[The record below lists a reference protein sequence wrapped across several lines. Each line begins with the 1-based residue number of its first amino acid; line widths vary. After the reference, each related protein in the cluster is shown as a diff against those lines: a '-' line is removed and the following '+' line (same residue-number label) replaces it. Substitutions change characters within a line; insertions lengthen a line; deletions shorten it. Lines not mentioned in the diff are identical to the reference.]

1 MKSSH
6 HILIRTLLL
15 GFSVILF
22 SGTVA
27 YGQTKAEQID
37 ELLKEYLA
45 YSKFNGSALVAKDG
59 KVIFKKG
66 YGMANMEW
74 DIPNS
79 PNTKHRLGSVTKQF
93 TAMLI
98 LQLAAEGKLDLQAP
112 ITTYL
117 PEYPKENGDKITTH
131 HLLTHTSGIPNYT
144 SFPDFFKDV
153 SRDPYTP
160 EEFTTKFQDMEL
172 EFTPG
177 EKFNYSN
184 SGYFLLGVLIE
195 KLSGKTYEEMLD
207 EKIFFPLGMKESGFD
222 HHSDILKNRAT
233 GYENNGNGFINS
245 PYLDMSIPYAAGS
258 LYATVEDLYLWDQA
272 LYTNKLLSQ
281 KYMDMYFKPH
291 IPAFGSFHYAY
302 GWMVGNEALGNTTD
316 SIAVITHGGGIN
328 GFNTQISRQLSDK
341 SLIVLLNNTGGAPLG
356 KITQSILGI
365 INDKTYDLPK
375 TPLASKL
382 LEVIETK
389 GIDAGVAYFEKNKD
403 NKDFDV
409 NENEMNQTGYQ
420 LLGSDKTKEAIQVFK
435 LNVDA
440 YPKSANVYDSYAEAL
455 MKSGDNKGAIENY
468 TKAVEMNPGNENAID
483 MLTKLGVD
491 TSNLTKEFEVPEAL
505 LESYIGVY
513 ELMPT
518 FKITITKE
526 GKQLK
531 AQATGQPMLDILAKS
546 NDTFYLKEVAAQI
559 QFMKD
564 ENGEIESLT
573 LFQNGQEM
581 NGKKVE

>member
-6 HILIRTLLL
+6 NKSIRKLLL
-15 GFSVILF
+15 SFLALLF
-22 SGTVA
+22 TSSMA
-27 YGQTKAEQID
+27 FGQTKAEQID

-195 KLSGKTYEEMLD
+195 KLSGKTYEAML
-207 EKIFFPLGMKESGFD
+207 EENIFSKLGMKDSGFD

-245 PYLDMSIPYAAGS
+245 PFLDMSIPYAAGS

-272 LYTNKLLSQ
+272 LYTNKLLPQ

-455 MKSGDNKGAIENY
+455 MKSGDNEGAIENY
-468 TKAVEMNPGNENAID
+468 KKSVEINPANVNGID
-483 MLTKLGVD
+483 MLKKLGVD
-491 TSNLTKEFEVPEAL
+491 TSSLTKEFEVTEAL
-505 LESYIGVY
+505 LESYKGVY

-531 AQATGQPMLDILAKS
+531 AQATGQPMFDIFAKS

-559 QFMKD
+559 QFIKN
-564 ENGEIESLT
+564 ENGVIESLT

>member
-6 HILIRTLLL
+6 NKSIRKLLL
-15 GFSVILF
+15 SFLALLF
-22 SGTVA
+22 TSSMA
-27 YGQTKAEQID
+27 FGQTKAEQID

-112 ITTYL
+112 ITNYL
-117 PEYPKENGDKITTH
+117 PDYPKETGDQITTH
-131 HLLTHTSGIPNYT
+131 HLLTHSSGIPNYT
-144 SFPDFFKDV
+144 SFPKFFEED

-177 EKFNYSN
+177 EMFNYSN
-184 SGYFLLGVLIE
+184 SGYFLLGLLVE

-245 PYLDMSIPYAAGS
+245 PFLDMSIPYAAGS

-272 LYTNKLLSQ
+272 LYTNKLLPQ

-455 MKSGDNKGAIENY
+455 MKSGDNEGAIENY
-468 TKAVEMNPGNENAID
+468 KKSVEINPANVNGID
-483 MLTKLGVD
+483 MLKKLGVD
-491 TSNLTKEFEVPEAL
+491 TSSLTKEFEVTEAL
-505 LESYIGVY
+505 LESYKGVY

-531 AQATGQPMLDILAKS
+531 AQATGQPMFDIFAKS

-559 QFMKD
+559 QFIKN
-564 ENGEIESLT
+564 ENGVIESLT

>member
-6 HILIRTLLL
+6 NKSIRKLLL
-15 GFSVILF
+15 SFLALLF
-22 SGTVA
+22 TSSMA
-27 YGQTKAEQID
+27 FGQTKSEQID

-79 PNTKHRLGSVTKQF
+79 PYTKHRLGSVTKQF

-245 PYLDMSIPYAAGS
+245 PFLDMSIPYAAGS

-272 LYTNKLLSQ
+272 LYTNKLLPQ

-291 IPAFGSFHYAY
+291 IPAFGSFHYTY

-409 NENEMNQTGYQ
+409 NENDMNQAGYQ
-420 LLGSDKTKEAIQVFK
+420 LLMTDKIKEAIQVFK
-435 LNVDA
+435 LNIDA

-468 TKAVEMNPGNENAID
+468 TKAVEMNPGNENAIN

-546 NDTFYLKEVAAQI
+546 SDTFYLKEVAAQI
-559 QFMKD
+559 QFIKD
-564 ENGEIESLT
+564 ENGAIESLT

>member
-15 GFSVILF
+15 GFLALLF
-22 SGTVA
+22 TGTMA
-27 YGQTKAEQID
+27 FGQTKAEQID

-74 DIPNS
+74 DIPNNT
-79 PNTKHRLGSVTKQF
+79 NTKHRLGSVTKQF

-98 LQLAAEGKLDLQAP
+98 LQLVAEGKLDLQAP
-112 ITTYL
+112 ITNYL

-160 EEFTTKFQDMEL
+160 KEFTTKFQDMEL

-195 KLSGKTYEEMLD
+195 NLSGKTYEEMLD

-245 PYLDMSIPYAAGS
+245 PFLDMSIPYAAGS

-272 LYTNKLLSQ
+272 LYTNKLLSRE
-281 KYMDMYFKPH
+281 YMDMYFKPH

-341 SLIVLLNNTGGAPLG
+341 SLIVLLNNAGGAPLG

-382 LEVIETK
+382 LEVIASK

-440 YPKSANVYDSYAEAL
+440 YPKSANVYDSYAEGL

-564 ENGEIESLT
+564 ENGAIESLT
-573 LFQNGQEM
+573 LFQNGQEL

>member
-6 HILIRTLLL
+6 HKSIRTFLL
-15 GFSVILF
+15 GFLALLF
-22 SGTVA
+22 MGTMA
-27 YGQTKAEQID
+27 FGQTKAEQID

-45 YSKFNGSALVAKDG
+45 YNKFNGSALVAKDG

-98 LQLAAEGKLDLQAP
+98 LQLAAEGKIDLQAP
-112 ITTYL
+112 ISNYL

-160 EEFTTKFQDMEL
+160 EEFTKKFQDMEL

-233 GYENNGNGFINS
+233 GYENNGNGFTNS
-245 PYLDMSIPYAAGS
+245 PFLDMSIPYAAGS

-365 INDKTYDLPK
+365 INDKSYDLPK

-382 LEVIETK
+382 LEVIASK
-389 GIDAGVAYFEKNKD
+389 GIDAGVAYFNKNKD

-420 LLGSDKTKEAIQVFK
+420 LLRSDKTKEAIQVFK

-491 TSNLTKEFEVPEAL
+491 TSNLTKVFEVPEAL

-546 NDTFYLKEVAAQI
+546 NDTFFLKEVAAQI
-559 QFMKD
+559 QFIKD
-564 ENGEIESLT
+564 ENGAIESLT

-581 NGKKVE
+581 NGNKVE

>member
-6 HILIRTLLL
+6 LKSIKTILL
-15 GFSVILF
+15 GFLALLF
-22 SGTVA
+22 TGTMA
-27 YGQTKAEQID
+27 FGQTKAEQID

-45 YSKFNGSALVAKDG
+45 YNKFNGSALVAKDG

-144 SFPDFFKDV
+144 SFPDFFKNV

-195 KLSGKTYEEMLD
+195 NLSGKTYEEMLD

-245 PYLDMSIPYAAGS
+245 PFLDMSIPYAAGS

-281 KYMDMYFKPH
+281 EYMDMYFKPH
-291 IPAFGSFHYAY
+291 ILAFGSFHYAY

-365 INDKTYDLPK
+365 INDKSYDLPK

-382 LEVIETK
+382 LEVIASK

-440 YPKSANVYDSYAEAL
+440 YPKSANVYDSYAEGL

-564 ENGEIESLT
+564 ENGAIESLT
-573 LFQNGQEM
+573 LFQNGQEL